1 MARPPVGPD
10 NLFRGA
16 PAGGPREAADVLVRQ
31 DRVRI
36 ERIVSRG
43 HRSPPGFW
51 YDQDEHEWVVL
62 LTESARLTVGD
73 GRRTVALGPGDYLHI
88 PPHQRHRV
96 EWTDP
101 DADTIWLA
109 VFYR

>member
-1 MARPPVGPD
+1 VGLD
-10 NLFRGA
+10 NLFHSTPPGV
-16 PAGGPREAADVLVRQ
+16 PGEVTDVLLQ
-31 DRVRI
+31 HDRVRI

-43 HRSPPGFW
+43 DHSPPGFW
-51 YDQDEHEWVVL
+51 YDQIEHEWVVL
-62 LTESARLTVGD
+62 LSGAARLTFGD
-73 GRRTVALGPGDYLHI
+73 DRGTVVLGPGDYLHI

-101 DADTIWLA
+101 DADTVWLA